1 MIACDELG
9 ADWSKTRFELATGL
23 PEYRNML
30 LGQPGQL
37 YAGEQVT
44 GGSTVTAGFFMPVR
58 TAAAQ
63 MREMLTLA
71 AAQKWEVD
79 PGECV
84 TADAAVKH
92 AGSGRSIMFATIAPA
107 AAELP
112 VPAQTALRDP
122 KDWKLRSEEHTP
134 ELKSLMR

>member
-9 ADWSKTRFELATGL
+9 ADWSKTRFDLATGL

-63 MREMLTLA
+63 MREMLTHA
-71 AAQKWEVD
+71 AAPKWEVD
-79 PGECV
+79 PGACV
-84 TADAAVKH
+84 TADAAGKH
-92 AGSGRSIMFATIAPA
+92 DGTGRTLLLAQDSPGAGEVTR
-107 AAELP
+107 
-112 VPAQTALRDP
+112 
-122 KDWKLRSEEHTP
+122 P
-134 ELKSLMR
+134 EKRRV

>member
-1 MIACDELG
+1 MCGYFFFKQKTAYEMRIGDWSSDVCSSDLIGQGTSSTLAMIACDELG

-71 AAQKWEVD
+71 AAQKWD
-79 PGECV
+79 I
-84 TADAAVKH
+84 
-92 AGSGRSIMFATIAPA
+92 GRAH
-107 AAELP
+107 
-112 VPAQTALRDP
+112 V
-122 KDWKLRSEEHTP
+122 
-134 ELKSLMR
+134 